1 MAVTEKAAESAP
13 GSAGAPGRSRGRR
26 KLGGRNN
33 LAFWYFVGPFVLGL
47 IVFTYIPI
55 GWSTYLSFFDARNT
69 VSPTADDFVGF
80 DNFVTMLTDDNFRK
94 SLITFSVFAAIIV
107 PVTFASSLGLAL
119 AVNKIRVMRAFFR
132 SVFFLP
138 FACSYVVASLVWKMS
153 IFAGV
158 RYGMANTVLDW
169 FGIESIPWLFGNDP
183 PWFWLVIVTLRLWI
197 QCGFYM
203 ILFIAALQQIPE
215 HLYEAAYMDGAKPG
229 WQTFWHITLPQLKA
243 TSVAVLMLVIIA
255 AYQAF
260 DEFWNLLPNSGNVPY
275 ARPPLVYLFH
285 TALGTGQDLGRGS
298 AGALILA
305 LLIALVTLLQGKILG
320 FGKPE
325 GR

>member
-1 MAVTEKAAESAP
+1 VAVTDKTAEPAPAA
-13 GSAGAPGRSRGRR
+13 AGTSQRPRR
-26 KLGGRNN
+26 RRAFGGRN
-33 LAFWYFVGPFVLGL
+33 LAFWYFVGPFLLGL
-47 IVFTYIPI
+47 IIFTYIPV
-55 GWSTYLSFFDARNT
+55 GWSAYLSLFDARNT
-69 VSPTADDFVGF
+69 VTPASEDFVGF
-80 DNFVTMLTDDNFRK
+80 DNYVTMLSNPDFRR

-107 PVTFASSLGLAL
+107 PITFASSLGLAL
-119 AVNKIRVMRAFFR
+119 AVNKVRIMRAFFR

-158 RYGMANTVLDW
+158 RYGMANTVLGW
-169 FGIESIPWLFGNDP
+169 FGIENIPWLFGNDP
-183 PWFWLVIVTLRLWI
+183 PWFWLVIATLRLWI

-215 HLYEAAYMDGAKPG
+215 HLYEAAYVDGAKPG
-229 WQTFWHITLPQLKA
+229 WQTFWHITLPQLRA
-243 TSVAVLMLVIIA
+243 SSVAVLMLVLIA

-275 ARPPLVYLFH
+275 ARTPLVYLFH
-285 TALGTGQDLGRGS
+285 TSLGTSQDLGRGS

-305 LLIALVTLLQGKILG
+305 LLIAIVTLFQGKILG